1 MFLIFLALLI
11 AAPLAELAVLIAAGR
26 EFGVLPVVA
35 VCLLTAMLG
44 VALVKRQGLAAL
56 RAAERDLATGKAPV
70 EAVVDGAFL
79 ALAAPLLMTPGF
91 ISDAI
96 GLLLLVPAIR
106 RAAARRALAALR
118 RRLGESATGIVRLRL

>member
-44 VALVKRQGLAAL
+44 AALVKRQGLAAL